1 MLNFNLKITSR
12 LTGLSPRQLDYWDK
26 THFIKPSIASGSGK
40 GSIRLY
46 SFVDLVQLRV
56 AKVLRDKGITLQ
68 RMRKALEYLRKRS
81 PDIEHPLAT
90 LRFLTDGETIFV
102 LTDNRDVL
110 VDTLKEGQLVLS
122 IAIGDLVKEL
132 EGKVISLA
140 KERKYTVVVNK
151 IKYEVILE
159 PDLEDGGYHV
169 FCPFLPGC
177 RSQGETVTEA
187 LSMIKDAISLWIETS
202 RRLEKAKVLEV

>member
-56 AKVLRDKGITLQ
+56 AKVLRDTGITLQ
-68 RMRKALEYLRKRS
+68 RMRKALEYLRKHS

-90 LRFLTDGETIFV
+90 LRFLTDGEAIFV
-102 LTDNRDVL
+102 LTDNKNVL

-151 IKYEVILE
+151 IKYEVVLE

-169 FCPFLPGC
+169 FCPSLPGC

-187 LSMIKDAISLWIETS
+187 LGMIKDAISLWIS
-202 RRLEKAKVLEV
+202 YG